1 MKILNT
7 LQLAAWVS
15 LLAIITLMNTALA
28 ETAPGSAQTVPIAL
42 SNFIRGNLADH
53 PDLLAAKAD
62 IQSAK
67 AALRAADQAVYNPEL
82 EFDYEESDIK
92 TKSIGISQTIDW
104 GDQQGSRTA
113 VAQAELD
120 KAIASYDIAIQS
132 LIRDLL
138 TRLAENQTRNTLA
151 QLSNE
156 TLKLMDEFKQI
167 AERRYQAGDLSQV
180 ELNLA
185 RLAHSQSLM
194 EQANIMSDSTE
205 AHEELRVIMGTI
217 PDTLPELPEQM
228 PEPALNNDLEAYLQQ
243 LPVIRIQL
251 AKVRATRQQINLR
264 KSEKAWNPTI
274 GISTGSEGDES
285 LLGFNLSIPLNIRN
299 SYSAEVDAA
308 QQSLIAR
315 EQRAHLAYR
324 DTRATLLVTTERYRN
339 LLKAWNNWQL
349 HSSSSV
355 EQQLML
361 IKQLWKAGDISAA
374 DYLLQLKQALETQ
387 ATGLELRNQLWQV
400 AFDWMSLTAS
410 IDNWLNI
417 NTETLGRH

>member
-1 MKILNT
+1 MKILNPQ
-7 LQLAAWVS
+7 QLAAWVS
-15 LLAIITLMNTALA
+15 LFAIITLMNTALA
-28 ETAPGSAQTVPIAL
+28 ETASGSAQTVPIAL

-82 EFDYEESDIK
+82 EFDYENTDVK
-92 TKSIGISQTIDW
+92 TKSIGINQTIDW
-104 GDQQGSRTA
+104 GDQQGGRTA
-113 VAQAELD
+113 VAQAELA
-120 KAIASYDIAIQS
+120 KSTASYDIAIQS

-151 QLSNE
+151 LLSNE
-156 TLKLMDEFKQI
+156 TLKLMEEFKQV

-185 RLAHSQSLM
+185 QLAYNQTLM
-194 EQANIMSDSTE
+194 EQANILSDVAKARE
-205 AHEELRVIMGTI
+205 DLRATI
-217 PDTLPELPEQM
+217 ATMPDDLPDLPERLPE
-228 PEPALNNDLEAYLQQ
+228 PKLNNDLEASLQK

-251 AKVRATRQQINLR
+251 AEVRATRQQVNLR

-274 GISTGSEGDES
+274 GVSAGSEGDES
-285 LLGFNLSIPLNIRN
+285 LVGFNLSIPLNIRN

-308 QQSLIAR
+308 QQALIAS

-339 LLKAWNNWQL
+339 LLKAWNSWQQ
-349 HSSSSV
+349 HSHSRV

-374 DYLLQLKQALETQ
+374 DYLLKLKQALETQ

-410 IDNWLNI
+410 IDKWLNI
-417 NTETLGRH
+417 NIKSLGNN